1 MSEETPLRES
11 NPPSEMHARHL
22 LIAAMAAALCLA
34 SAATAQNDMSFND
47 LPKTEDLMTEIFG
60 VLGGSLQEQHDVS
73 EDEVKRHL
81 MRLSKRPSFSVGSLL
96 SGAAGSLAAVNYTQV
111 YENFNAQ
118 YCTPASASGR
128 PSPPSISVAD
138 VLYTTTD
145 YTGPTLGIQITM
157 GACTDAG
164 NKTFVCQRPQLAI
177 IKSTASI
184 TKSGPSVGA
193 SKPGASFTDKNCAWS
208 ESKTIG
214 HGESA
219 DLYNGGSESYD
230 YSGYRAAM
238 YGRAASAGAHT
249 AGKMQARGARMQARM
264 APITNFAA
272 TRVQKAQARMAGIG
286 QGLQN
291 IAGRVGQIPRLG
303 NLFKRRG
310 METEQEFDIRNLDS
324 KTMARLEEVL
334 PGFFD

>member
-118 YCTPASASGR
+118 YCKPAFASGR
-128 PSPPSISVAD
+128 PSPPSISVED

-193 SKPGASFTDKNCAWS
+193 SKPGARFTDKSCSWS

-238 YGRAASAGAHT
+238 YGRAASAGAHS

-310 METEQEFDIRNLDS
+310 METEEEFDIRNLDS

>member
-1 MSEETPLRES
+1 MGKKRRASGRTTCVSEETPLRES

-138 VLYTTTD
+138 VPYTTTD

-193 SKPGASFTDKNCAWS
+193 SKPGASFTDKSCSWS

-230 YSGYRAAM
+230 YSGYRAGM
-238 YGRAASAGAHT
+238 
-249 AGKMQARGARMQARM
+249 MQARM

>member
-1 MSEETPLRES
+1 MGKKRRASGRTTCVSEETPLRES

-157 GACTDAG
+157 GACMDAG
-164 NKTFVCQRPQLAI
+164 N
-177 IKSTASI
+177 
-184 TKSGPSVGA
+184 
-193 SKPGASFTDKNCAWS
+193 
-208 ESKTIG
+208 KTIG

-238 YGRAASAGAHT
+238 YGRAASAGAHS
-249 AGKMQARGARMQARM
+249 AGKMQARM

>member
-22 LIAAMAAALCLA
+22 LIAVMAAALCLA

-118 YCTPASASGR
+118 YCKPAFASGR
-128 PSPPSISVAD
+128 PSPPSISVED

-193 SKPGASFTDKNCAWS
+193 SKPGARFTDKSCSWS

-238 YGRAASAGAHT
+238 YGRAASAGAHS

-310 METEQEFDIRNLDS
+310 METEEEFDIRNLDS